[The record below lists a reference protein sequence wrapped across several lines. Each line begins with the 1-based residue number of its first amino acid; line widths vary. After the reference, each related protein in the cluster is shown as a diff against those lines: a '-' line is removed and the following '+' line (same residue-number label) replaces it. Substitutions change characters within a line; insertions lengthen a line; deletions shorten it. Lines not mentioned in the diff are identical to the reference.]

1 MGRFVFKLEPLY
13 EYRQRIEEICQKEF
27 SEALKRL
34 EDEEARLNCLKASS
48 RRAAGEIDD
57 MKENGSGVEE
67 INLYYLYIAGL
78 KNRIDEHEKILKE
91 FREALEVNRARLI
104 EASKGKKVLEIMK
117 ERSLNSHREGL
128 NREDQKATDDMVN
141 SLYKRSG
148 NQ

>member
-27 SEALKRL
+27 SEALRRL
-34 EDEEARLNCLKASS
+34 DDEVARLNCLKASS
-48 RRAAGEIDD
+48 RRAAVEIDE
-57 MKENGSGVEE
+57 MKESGAGMEE

-78 KNRIDEHEKILKE
+78 NNRIDEQEKILKE
-91 FREALEVNRARLI
+91 SREALEVKRARLI

-117 ERSLNSHREGL
+117 ERSLKSYRDDL
-128 NREDQKATDDMVN
+128 NREDQKANDDMVN

>member
-13 EYRQRIEEICQKEF
+13 EYRQRIEEISQKEF

-34 EDEEARLNCLKASS
+34 EEEEARLNCLKASS
-48 RRAAGEIDD
+48 LRAASEIDE
-57 MKENGSGVEE
+57 MKENDSGVEE

-78 KNRIDEHEKILKE
+78 KNRIDEQEKILKE
-91 FREALEVNRARLI
+91 FKEALEMKRARLI

-117 ERSLNSHREGL
+117 ERSLNSYREDQ

-141 SLYKRSG
+141 SLHKRSG